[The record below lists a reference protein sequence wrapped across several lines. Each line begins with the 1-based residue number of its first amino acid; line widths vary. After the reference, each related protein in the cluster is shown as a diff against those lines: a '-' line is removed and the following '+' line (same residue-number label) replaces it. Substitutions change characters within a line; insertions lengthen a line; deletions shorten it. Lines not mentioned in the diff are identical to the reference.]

1 LSQNNNSNTTN
12 ANDFNAL
19 IIQQLNHISNQIA
32 RQTSELNNEIQSLKK
47 EMSSLNAKFEA
58 KDGLISGLEA
68 WKKDVTQI
76 ITLHDLTE
84 LKNQKQ
90 QITIIQNKLEQ
101 QDSEIANLS
110 TNHNNDEIKQSSK
123 FKEIDDSI
131 KSLEEFKIKAFTIFS
146 VVQIIM
152 TFALFWKEMFGK

>member
-1 LSQNNNSNTTN
+1 LSQNNTNTTN
-12 ANDFNAL
+12 TNDFNAL

-47 EMSSLNAKFEA
+47 EMSALNAKFEA
-58 KDGLISGLEA
+58 KDGLINGLES

-76 ITLHDLTE
+76 ITLHDLAE

-90 QITIIQNKLEQ
+90 QIITIQNKLEQ

>member
-1 LSQNNNSNTTN
+1 MSQNNNNNTTSI
-12 ANDFNAL
+12 NDFNAL

-47 EMSSLNAKFEA
+47 EMSALNAKFEA
-58 KDGLISGLEA
+58 KDGLINGLEA

-90 QITIIQNKLEQ
+90 QINNIQNKLDQ

-110 TNHNNDEIKQSSK
+110 INHNNDEIKHSTK

-131 KSLEEFKIKAFTIFS
+131 KALEEFKIKAFTIFS